1 MSQRRRKLK
10 ERRPTDTVDYV
21 HNHKFTFKVS
31 FGRFE
36 SGGGLAEVFVNPVKT
51 GTELDAIMHDAS
63 IAISRA
69 LQHGDTLDDLRAGM
83 KRNGAGEASSPIGG
97 ILDHIAKELQ

>member
-1 MSQRRRKLK
+1 MSSRRRQLK
-10 ERRPTDTVDYV
+10 DRRSNETIEFT
-21 HNHKFTFKVS
+21 HQHKFTFAVS

-36 SGGGLAEVFVNPVKT
+36 DSGQVSEIFVNPVKT

-69 LQHGDTLDDLRAGM
+69 LQHGDTLDDLRASM
-83 KRNGAGEASSPIGG
+83 KRNGAGAASSPIGG
-97 ILDHIAKELQ
+97 ILDKIAESI